1 MCIQGDL
8 HGPTKKEMINKLNI
22 DEYYFKDKKKNK
34 K

>member
-22 DEYYFKDKKKNK
+22 DEYYLQIKKNK